1 MGTLSGAWGEGEREL
16 VGAGRGG
23 LVAGS
28 GAWL

>member
-1 MGTLSGAWGEGEREL
+1 MGTLSGAWGEGETGL
-16 VGAGRGG
+16 VGAGGGG